1 MSDSHAFIRINTNT
15 TETADRVSKYLA
27 GHTRPD
33 MEFEIPDEDNI
44 DFDELEFLE
53 IPEEV
58 DVAGTQ
64 ITAWFEFIE
73 EHDIQKLLKVIQG
86 VNGFES
92 AYALYGYEDYRVCYK
107 FQDDRLKPIYT
118 IEDDSKIDKQLWKMN
133 WGAKALDWLIEHR
146 G

>member
-1 MSDSHAFIRINTNT
+1 MSESHAFIRINTNT

-27 GHTRPD
+27 GNTRPD

-44 DFDELEFLE
+44 DFGELEFLE

-58 DVAGTQ
+58 DVGGTQ

-92 AYALYGYEDYRVCYK
+92 VYALYGYEDYRVCYK

-118 IEDDSKIDKQLWKMN
+118 IEDDSKIDKQLWGMN
-133 WGAKALDWLIEHR
+133 WGREALDWLIEHR

>member
-1 MSDSHAFIRINTNT
+1 MSDSHAFIRINTRSI
-15 TETADRVSKYLA
+15 ETAERVSKYLA

-33 MEFEIPDEDNI
+33 MEFEIPDNDDI

-53 IPEEV
+53 IPAEIELV
-58 DVAGTQ
+58 STQ
-64 ITAWFEFIE
+64 LTARFEFIE

-92 AYALYGYEDYRVCYK
+92 AYALYGYEDYRICFK
-107 FQDDRLKPIYT
+107 FQDDSLKPIYT
-118 IEDDSKIDKQLWKMN
+118 IEDDSKIDKQLWDMN
-133 WGAKALDWLIEHR
+133 WGRGALGWLIEHR